1 MKIHTPTQE
10 SYDKLMEKLEKQG
23 YMWNDNEKPTD
34 VNNWGEEGKETCINI
49 ENEET
54 CPTIKV
60 QNTLSFCYKK
70 WYEDKGYKIIS
81 VEEYLGEW
89 KQGDILVDEEGYK
102 CKILG
107 ICGELYF
114 LSEDEDDDFSEPGS
128 SYYTKEGLERLGYEL
143 KEEKDTIDITV
154 EGETKTISKQSAKEL
169 NLI

>member
-1 MKIHTPTQE
+1 METAIHTPTQK
-10 SYDKLMEKLEKQG
+10 SYNKLMKKLEKQG
-23 YMWNDNEKPTD
+23 YMWSYDEKPTD
-34 VNNWGEEGKETCINI
+34 ANNWGEEGGKTCINI
-49 ENEET
+49 DEATDIEL
-54 CPTIKV
+54 
-60 QNTLSFCYKK
+60 QDTLSFCYKK

>member
-1 MKIHTPTQE
+1 MKTAIHTPTQE
-10 SYDKLMEKLEKQG
+10 IFDKVIKDLKERG
-23 YMWNDNEKPTD
+23 YEWSDSSDCDWEDNEK
-34 VNNWGEEGKETCINI
+34 GTCVDIKNGDI
-49 ENEET
+49 EN
-54 CPTIKV
+54 
-60 QNTLSFCYKK
+60 SFRGWYK
-70 WYEDKGYKIIS
+70 DNGYKIIS

>member
-1 MKIHTPTQE
+1 MKTAIHTPTQK

-34 VNNWGEEGKETCINI
+34 VNNWGEEGGKTCINI
-49 ENEET
+49 DEATDIEL
-54 CPTIKV
+54 
-60 QNTLSFCYKK
+60 QDTLSFCYKK

-143 KEEKDTIDITV
+143 KEEEHEYDSINI
-154 EGETKTISKQSAKEL
+154 TISRKEAKEL